1 MYADPALIRKNV
13 VKLTLNDVE
22 WALIRAQ
29 ANYDGGQVAVMCR
42 ELLMEKARAVF
53 HAANFGGNSGI
64 ERRAK

>member
-13 VKLTLNDVE
+13 VKLTLNDIE
-22 WALIRAQ
+22 YALIRAQ

-53 HAANFGGNSGI
+53 HAGNFEASGAV
-64 ERRAK
+64 ERRAN